1 MSKTIVV
8 SGDWHIGEGDD
19 RHALGVAFSEWERL
33 QPDTLIANGDIID
46 CKDLHKTAQGRRVPV
61 QRGEGSLRLGEEV
74 TAARQILKRLRKI
87 LPRTRIVYVEGNHE
101 ARYPRYLARQNP
113 EAYEHLP
120 HLPDLLGLEALGIEW
135 QPYGVPLRV
144 GNFYV
149 IHGWKCNLHSCRTLV
164 QDFMASAV
172 QGHSHRLKAYPH
184 TTPAG
189 ITYWGIE
196 GGHLRNRRAAY
207 TPTEWPQ
214 WQQGYV
220 VLTETGEDHY
230 TPTLVPIE
238 GLDRA
243 VVVPG
248 SGVTSDT
255 IHKGFLTSLKTAARR
270 IAAARTA
277 EIERSINGRIF
288 EE

>member
-1 MSKTIVV
+1 MSRTVVV
-8 SGDWHIGEGDD
+8 SGDWHLGEHDP
-19 RHALGVAFSEWERL
+19 HALGLAFDAWQKL
-33 QPDTLIANGDIID
+33 QPHTLILNGDIID
-46 CKDLHKTAQGRRVPV
+46 CLDLHKSQQGARVPV
-61 QRGEGSLRLGEEV
+61 QRGRGTLHLGEEV
-74 TAARQILKRLRKI
+74 TLARQVFERLRKI
-87 LPRTRIVYVEGNHE
+87 LPHTRIIYVEGNHE

-113 EAYEHLP
+113 EAYQYMP
-120 HLPDLLGLEALGIEW
+120 ALPDLIGLEGIGIEW
-135 QPYGVPLRV
+135 QSYGVPLRV

-164 QDFMASAV
+164 QDFMASAI

-220 VLTETGEDHY
+220 VLTETSPNHY

-238 GLDRA
+238 GVNSTVAA
-243 VVVPG
+243 VG
-248 SGVTSDT
+248 SGSIVDT
-255 IHKGFLTSLKTAARR
+255 VHPGLLTSLKTAARK
-270 IAAARTA
+270 IAAARQA

>member
-1 MSKTIVV
+1 V
-8 SGDWHIGEGDD
+8 
-19 RHALGVAFSEWERL
+19 F
-33 QPDTLIANGDIID
+33 
-46 CKDLHKTAQGRRVPV
+46 
-61 QRGEGSLRLGEEV
+61 
-74 TAARQILKRLRKI
+74 KRLRKI
-87 LPRTRIVYVEGNHE
+87 LPHTRIVYVEGNHE

-113 EAYEHLP
+113 EAYQYMP
-120 HLPDLLGLEALGIEW
+120 ALPDLIGLEGIGIEW
-135 QPYGVPLRV
+135 QSYGVPLRV

-164 QDFMASAV
+164 QDFMASAI

-189 ITYWGIE
+189 ITYWRIE

-220 VLTETGEDHY
+220 VLTETSPNHY

-238 GLDRA
+238 GVSSTVA
-243 VVVPG
+243 VVG
-248 SGVTSDT
+248 SGSIADT
-255 IHKGFLTSLKTAARR
+255 VHHGLLNSLKTAARK
-270 IAAARTA
+270 IAAARQA
-277 EIERSINGRIF
+277 EIERSVNGRIF